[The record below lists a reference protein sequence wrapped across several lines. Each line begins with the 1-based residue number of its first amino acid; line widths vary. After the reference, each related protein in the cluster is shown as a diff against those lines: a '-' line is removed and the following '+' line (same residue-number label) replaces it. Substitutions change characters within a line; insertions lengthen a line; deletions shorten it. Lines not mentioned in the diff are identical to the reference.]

1 MDEPFLD
8 CFSEEEA
15 VSILTR
21 AAASM
26 SPASKLYIMETFWDR
41 QKYETASFCLAQTSV
56 YFTALA
62 NGNSKMYHS
71 GDMERAWRPPGRRSR
86 SDTTD
91 WVRPQHHAV
100 PGPITHIPQ

>member
-1 MDEPFLD
+1 
-8 CFSEEEA
+8 
-15 VSILTR
+15 
-21 AAASM
+21 M

-71 GDMERAWRPPGRRSR
+71 GDMERCVEAAGLTVEERYDGLGFGHSIMQCR
-86 SDTTD
+86 
-91 WVRPQHHAV
+91 VR
-100 PGPITHIPQ
+100 